1 LKPKCDEPPSNF
13 AINFNLRRYNT
24 LNKQP
29 LIAPARLDLSAAEE
43 QTIQQHMP
51 TFLANGFGFCELP
64 AKENKTGG
72 GGGGNAKY
80 GGAMGGG
87 CGAWGGGGCC
97 LALNAVPFSKGWVW
111 RISPATSTNAF

>member
-1 LKPKCDEPPSNF
+1 MLSISTCAS
-13 AINFNLRRYNT
+13 T
-24 LNKQP
+24 GWQP

-64 AKENKTGG
+64 AKENKSKN
-72 GGGGNAKY
+72 GGGNAEY

-97 LALNAVPFSKGWVW
+97 LALNAVPFSKGEALQ
-111 RISPATSTNAF
+111 ILPATSFNALPSLVS